1 VVLPAAVAGK
11 GADIMGFFAKLK
23 EKIATSVAAKVA
35 TGVAIVALLGCGT
48 VGIAYASG
56 FAGVKTAVGVALV
69 NTFVTDSSK
78 LLEEVQEQGGEL
90 SLEVSG
96 QEISLDTLGI
106 GGDMS
111 LPDVTLRLLAKS
123 NPEQEIN
130 AVVKLLA
137 SENVLLTAN
146 AYADKEQWQVTV
158 PKLFSPV
165 LIGEF
170 AAEDV
175 AEDFIDS
182 EQAGELLEG
191 LGAAYEEYLADTEIK
206 KGKKE
211 ELRINGVR
219 YNCRVYKAELPAEK
233 VKGFIGAMLE
243 EFSAYGVKAGAEPNL
258 TGKVSLTF
266 HVCKERMASIRAQ
279 WTSEIEEDGITITC
293 PGSFTLVPAPSGTFS
308 LEVLANQKEW
318 GVKGYL
324 KAAQNEITPLVG
336 KQLNVLSMTEEE
348 EAALKAEMSKNIAK
362 LMFRWMG
369 LLK

>member
-1 VVLPAAVAGK
+1 M
-11 GADIMGFFAKLK
+11 MGFFTKLK
-23 EKIATSVAAKVA
+23 NKLASSMAAKVA
-35 TGVAIVALLGCGT
+35 TGGAIVALLGCGT
-48 VGIAYASG
+48 VGIAYAG
-56 FAGVKTAVGVALV
+56 GLTGAKTAVGVALI
-69 NTFVTDSSK
+69 NTFVTDSSE

-106 GGDMS
+106 GGGMS
-111 LPDVTLRLLAKS
+111 LADVTLRLFAKS
-123 NPEQEIN
+123 NPEREVN
-130 AVVKLLA
+130 ATLDLLV
-137 SENVLLTAN
+137 SDNKLLTAN
-146 AYADKEQWQVTV
+146 AYADKERWQVSV
-158 PKLFSPV
+158 PKLFSAV
-165 LIGEF
+165 LMGTYD
-170 AAEDV
+170 AEDIT
-175 AEDFIDS
+175 EDFIDS

-191 LGAAYEEYLADTEIK
+191 LGTAYEEYLADTEIK

-219 YNCRVYKAELPAEK
+219 YNCRVYKAELPAEN

-243 EFSAYGVKAGAEPNL
+243 EFSAYGVKAGVAPNL

-266 HVCKERMASIRAQ
+266 HVCKERMVSIRAQ

-293 PGSFTLVPAPSGTFS
+293 PGSFTMLPSGNGEFS